1 MTCLVTKDPVEIADN
16 TVCVKSNGFIF
27 FPFKDNFRWLIK
39 NARDF
44 ESTAIYFDYISSRDD
59 FKEDPP
65 MVELISV
72 IEKYKIKNFILEHY
86 FEFGDIPAD
95 HFFMKVA
102 EGYIVHDSLV
112 FDEDDEVSEQNY
124 LRMHQHKKNFGLED
138 YWFSQADLF

>member
-1 MTCLVTKDPVEIADN
+1 
-16 TVCVKSNGFIF
+16 
-27 FPFKDNFRWLIK
+27 
-39 NARDF
+39 
-44 ESTAIYFDYISSRDD
+44 
-59 FKEDPP
+59 

-124 LRMHQHKKNFGLED
+124 LRMHQHKKISDWKITGFPKQIYSDMSNG
-138 YWFSQADLF
+138 